1 MGFQGQ
7 LSSVSLTDIFQTLH
21 MNRQTG
27 TMSVASPEGVRHIYF
42 DAGQIAMVDA
52 PPING
57 HAFLLNA
64 LLKKSLLS
72 PEQCTD
78 LNQRLHTL
86 GQPLR
91 ELILASGYIQENE
104 LDDASAWCIE
114 EQVCPIFEW
123 NEGDFTFTDG
133 APVAQ
138 LQGPDVV
145 SMGRVGLQTTQL
157 LLEATRR
164 KDEWRR
170 IREVI
175 TDSNALY
182 IVDNDGRNNLRA
194 IETDPEMLKVL
205 RYLDGRHRLD
215 HVAEAVGVTRFDTYA
230 IAAQLVLA
238 GVARARTAQEIVHDA
253 EELRGKGDIEGAMHL
268 LESIYKD
275 NPVPE
280 VLRPLAE
287 CFTQLKQGPRAVE
300 LYLELIQFA
309 QDQGNLEQAR
319 ADLDTVLALS
329 PDDPDLQFDR
339 AKVLAELGAIDEAA
353 NAYVAAAQAYINTRD
368 TGRAIDACHRA
379 KNLLPRSPD
388 PHRFLAKAYLMDG
401 QTENALIEYKS
412 LWHALLSSNRPKTAL
427 DNLKKVLETDCRF
440 NNIKE
445 QVLSHAQNSEAIKT
459 SKATRSLV
467 YLMMGIVIAGAGV
480 AGYQWYKTVLRE
492 DTARQAFD
500 AIKASSSEKERA
512 GQYQALFDELNSLR
526 TDYGGTQIIADVDTL
541 HNQIK
546 ESYEA
551 RASEQAQTAKALQA
565 AGQHNKATETLRELR
580 LRFPG
585 TKAAEQTNALLAEVS
600 DDQITLGVHA
610 AMEEIRRKW
619 HALQWDEALAE
630 LSAILQR
637 TDLPTKLRGELTAL
651 HGDWTTRSETA
662 KDLYERAEQFEQ
674 SGRKQEAILAYKRAS
689 SGKGELFASKARDY
703 VAKLELE
710 FAQETG
716 QAALLAF
723 ERHDERAMFA
733 ALDALAAQVK
743 NASSK
748 GVADYVVNFQIPCVI
763 HLDSPFT
770 SLVIR
775 RAGNEQL
782 INARQSN
789 SPNNSHG
796 NNSGWSHKL
805 TYTPNEKF
813 TVEARRPGFTTQT
826 VLISYQL
833 RKMQVNLA
841 LQRGPLWLCDL
852 NGGIGNTQPIVLN
865 KFILLTTN
873 RATIEVIDTSVGSSR
888 PIVFPQTVDEFK
900 QAPLIFGT
908 GQNQG
913 VYAVLDHR
921 LSAINGVTRA
931 VDWTFPSGS
940 GDSNLRL
947 IGQVVAQEH
956 QLIPG
961 QSLFFLPQVGSDITV
976 FARDIENRI
985 IAYPKMVM
993 NSDITGQLFIH
1004 QYESGQTHLY
1014 VPTGNRLNVF
1024 DTTAI
1029 TERSSANLL
1038 YQQRTRGEIIG
1049 RIVPARIANKAAL
1062 LCLDNSGLLIAIHA
1076 NPEVSENQRMLG
1088 AWTLDGTGLDRAAY
1102 HPNLPIAFVTTAE
1115 GRVVAADLQRPGQLL
1130 WRYPA
1135 QGKPTPFAHAPVIGK
1150 MGVYVADVQGTLR
1163 CLDHNTGKERWRAD
1177 LGSSPAAGLLALD
1190 GRIYVP
1196 TRSGHLV
1203 CFEEGDE

>member
-27 TMSVASPEGVRHIYF
+27 TMSVASPDGVRHIYF
-42 DAGQIAMVDA
+42 DGGQIALVDA
-52 PPING
+52 PSING
-57 HAFLLNA
+57 QAFLLNA
-64 LLKKSLLS
+64 LLKKGLLS
-72 PEQCTD
+72 PEQASD
-78 LNQRLHTL
+78 LNQRLHSL

-91 ELILASGYIQENE
+91 DLILASGYIQENE
-104 LDDASAWCIE
+104 LDDVSAWCIE

-123 NEGDFTFTDG
+123 SEGDFTFTDG
-133 APVAQ
+133 APIAQ

-145 SMGRVGLQTTQL
+145 AMGRVGLQTTQL

-182 IVDNDGRNNLRA
+182 IVDHDGRNNLRA

-215 HVAEAVGVTRFDTYA
+215 HVADAVGVTRFDTYA
-230 IAAQLVLA
+230 ITAQLILA
-238 GVARARTAQEIVHDA
+238 GVARARTAQEVVVDA
-253 EELRGKGDIEGAMHL
+253 EELRAKGDIEGAMHL
-268 LESIYKD
+268 LESIYKE

-280 VLRPLAE
+280 ILRPLAE

-339 AKVLAELGAIDEAA
+339 AKVLAELGAIDDAA

-427 DNLKKVLETDCRF
+427 DNLKKVLESDCRF

-445 QVLSHAQNSEAIKT
+445 QVLGHAQNSEAIKT
-459 SKATRSLV
+459 SKAARGLIYLV
-467 YLMMGIVIAGAGV
+467 MGFVLAGASV

-500 AIKASSSEKERA
+500 RIKASSSEKERS

-526 TDYGGTQIIADVDTL
+526 TDYGGTHIIVDVDTL
-541 HNQIK
+541 HAQIK
-546 ESYEA
+546 DSYEA
-551 RASEQAQTAKALQA
+551 RASEQAQTARALQA
-565 AGQHNKATETLRELR
+565 AGQHQKATATLNLLR
-580 LRFPG
+580 VQFPG
-585 TKAAEQTNALLAEVS
+585 TKAAEQANALLAEVS
-600 DDQITLGVHA
+600 DDQITLMVQA
-610 AMEEIRRKW
+610 AMEETRRKW
-619 HALQWDEALAE
+619 GALQWDEAISE
-630 LSAILQR
+630 LHTIIQR
-637 TDLPTKLRGELTAL
+637 ADLPTKLRGELTAL
-651 HGDWTTRSETA
+651 HGDWTTRAETA
-662 KDLYERAEQFEQ
+662 KDLYDRAEQLEK

-689 SGKGELFASKARDY
+689 GGKGELYASKARDY

-716 QAALLAF
+716 QSALHAF
-723 ERHDERAMFA
+723 ERRDEKAMFA
-733 ALDALAAQVK
+733 ALDALAQQVK

-748 GVADYVVNFQIPCVI
+748 GVADYVVKFAIPCVVSV
-763 HLDSPFT
+763 DSPLT
-770 SLVIR
+770 SLIIK
-775 RAGNEQL
+775 RAGNEQ
-782 INARQSN
+782 IISPAPNASAA
-789 SPNNSHG
+789 
-796 NNSGWSHKL
+796 WSHTF
-805 TYTPNEKF
+805 TYAPNEKV

-826 VLISYQL
+826 VLISYAL
-833 RKMQVNLA
+833 RRMQVQIA

-852 NGGIGNTQPIVLN
+852 NGGIGNTQPIIFN
-865 KFILLTTN
+865 KSILLTTN
-873 RATIEVIDTSVGSSR
+873 RATIDVIDTSVGSSR
-888 PIVFPQTVDEFK
+888 PITFSQTVDEFK
-900 QAPLIFGT
+900 HAPFLVGNMI
-908 GQNQG
+908 
-913 VYAVLDHR
+913 YAVLDHR

-931 VDWTFPSGS
+931 VDWTYPSGM

-947 IGQVVAQEH
+947 LGQVVAQEH

-961 QSLFFLPQVGSDITV
+961 QTLFFLPHAGGEIIT
-976 FARDIENRI
+976 FARDNDNRL
-985 IAYPKMVM
+985 IAYPKITVG
-993 NSDITGQLFIH
+993 NDITGQAYIH
-1004 QYESGQTHLY
+1004 QNDAGHTVLY
-1014 VPTGNRLNVF
+1014 VPNGSRLSAF
-1024 DTTAI
+1024 DTTAV
-1029 TERSSANLL
+1029 TERSAATPL
-1038 YQQRTRGEIIG
+1038 YQQRTRGEMIG
-1049 RIVPARIANKAAL
+1049 RIISARVANKPAL
-1062 LCLDNSGLLIAIHA
+1062 LCLDNSGLLVGFDA
-1076 NPEVSENQRMLG
+1076 NPDVSESQRMLG
-1088 AWTLDGTGLDRAAY
+1088 SWALDGTGIDRAAY
-1102 HPNLPIAFVTTAE
+1102 HTALPIAYVTTAE
-1115 GRVVAADLQRPGQLL
+1115 GRVVAADLQRSGQLL
-1130 WRYPA
+1130 WRFPA
-1135 QGKPTPFAHAPVIGK
+1135 QGKPTPYGHAPVIGK
-1150 MGVYVADVQGTLR
+1150 LGVYVADLQGTLR
-1163 CLDHNTGKERWRAD
+1163 CLDAQTGKERWRAD
-1177 LGSSPAAGLLALD
+1177 LGSPPAAGLLALD
-1190 GRIYVP
+1190 GRVYIP

-1203 CFEEGDE
+1203 CFEEGNE